1 MSITKRDIINGAF
14 EELGLG
20 EGYDATPED
29 YASALRRLDG
39 MMAEWS
45 SYGIQTGWPLVSQS
59 SVSSIDDGVGL
70 ILPLREG
77 AIASLAVRIAPAFG
91 KTPSMDTKL
100 AAVRGWNVAM
110 RLASEPP
117 QKLINT
123 RVAPAGAG
131 HKRRNTS
138 QLLAPDGPHQI
149 TPEGKIIS

>member
-45 SYGIQTGWPLVSQS
+45 SFGLQTGWPLTSQS
-59 SVSSIDDGVGL
+59 SVSTIDDGVGL

-77 AIASLAVRIAPAFG
+77 VIASLAVRIAPGFG
-91 KTPSMDTKL
+91 KTPSPDTKL
-100 AAVRGWNVAM
+100 AAARGWNVAM
-110 RLASEPP
+110 RLASDPP
-117 QKLINT
+117 QKRVNT
-123 RVAPAGAG
+123 AVAPAGAG
-131 HKRRNTS
+131 YKLRQGNQS
-138 QLLAPDGPHQI
+138 LAPDGPYQI
-149 TPEGKIIS
+149 TPEGKIKS